1 MESSQDQLEGG
12 NPLIFM
18 GSNRNTTSIVF
29 HSDAVVLTNADA
41 DFIAIAGKGFVD
53 TVINNFKNKM
63 MQRGTVDTS
72 NVHAWTKPYC
82 FESFQH
88 RNIRFVVT
96 AV

>member
-1 MESSQDQLEGG
+1 
-12 NPLIFM
+12 M

-41 DFIAIAGKGFVD
+41 DFIAVAGKGFVD
-53 TVINNFKNKM
+53 TVIDNFKNKM

-72 NVHAWTKPYC
+72 NVHAGTKPYC

-88 RNIRFVVT
+88 RNIRFVVA